1 MQFDGALIREQGI
14 TFAVVVVKK
23 HVVENVNEARLAIRN
38 FSPAFPGVPVILM
51 GQGHSGSAAFF
62 GRKDIAQF
70 LSRISLSRIPWK
82 RYTV

>member
-23 HVVENVNEARLAIRN
+23 YVVESAVEAQAAIRN
-38 FSPAFPGVPVILM
+38 FAPAFPGVPIVLM
-51 GQGHSGSAAFF
+51 GQDHSGRATFF
-62 GRKDIAQF
+62 GRNDIAQF

-82 RYTV
+82 RYTI